1 MNQDQVKELLLQIED
16 TELDFSVT
24 FTGKES
30 KKVNGLYKSDTH
42 EILLHNKN
50 FSTDNELLYT
60 AIHEYTHH
68 RLFELDG
75 TRSGRVHT
83 QRFWSYFHGLLQK
96 AEEKQVYT
104 ITLAESPELLELTET
119 IRTTI
124 MTEDGKLMKELGRLL
139 GQARTLCKQAGVRYE
154 DYIDRVLCLP
164 RTSASTLEKI
174 HAFDVKPELGYEA
187 MKVVAN
193 IPNPEKRSA
202 AEELFLHKN
211 SPALVRETLKAKKQ
225 DEDPR
230 LKLENEKRRIERTI
244 VSLQARLSELETTL
258 SKLPV
263 TLCVFCLAA
272 WLYTGYTVAPLAADS
287 GRTKGQQASNTQM
300 PMPAMPTIPSIPA
313 VTVTG
318 GMQHPIPPAIQKP
331 QFQRITVPQHTVQ
344 RDSAADNS
352 SSAGA
357 VSPAG
362 SAGSSTGA
370 ATRSAASN
378 RTAAQPSKL
387 LNGLNARTLAAL
399 TQNSSTMTSLN
410 SLLNTVLGS
419 NRGLHS
425 ETGLA
430 GDSGLSTGASPA
442 GISAA
447 EYTPVDS
454 VLLSRLLSELEK
466 LQAQSVQTA
475 APAQP
480 TGTQSGKAAQPAV
493 SSLQLDSNTADS
505 SIANGNPAAAQTTVQ
520 AAAGSVAERAA
531 AAELIRLRING
542 REIKNDVIAT
552 FCSSPSASGSFLYS
566 ADRQF
571 IINSAEL
578 NETVYFLCRKQDI
591 NHYEITIDLRQDIV
605 NTNSFL
611 YKLAALSP
619 LLVTK
624 TSDILF
630 WHYTANG
637 LEIELVFRVAETKEQ
652 SEVD

>member
-24 FTGKES
+24 FTGKVS
-30 KKVNGLYKSDTH
+30 KKVNGLYKCDTH

-83 QRFWSYFHGLLQK
+83 QRFWSYFHRLLQK

-104 ITLAESPELLELTET
+104 IALAESPELLELTET

-263 TLCVFCLAA
+263 TLCIFCLTA
-272 WLYTGYTVAPLAADS
+272 WLYTGYTAVPLAAET
-287 GRTKGQQASNTQM
+287 GAKNTQM
-300 PMPAMPTIPSIPA
+300 PSTQMSIPGIPAIPQIPA
-313 VTVTG
+313 VGANGEVQRP
-318 GMQHPIPPAIQKP
+318 MPPAIQKP
-331 QFQRITVPQHTVQ
+331 QFQRITAPKHTVQ
-344 RDSAADNS
+344 RTSAADSSGADNS

-357 VSPAG
+357 ASPAA
-362 SAGSSTGA
+362 SAGSSAGA
-370 ATRSAASN
+370 ATTRSAAAK

-387 LNGLNARTLAAL
+387 LNGLNAQTLAAL
-399 TQNSSTMTSLN
+399 TQNSGSIPSFQSVLN
-410 SLLNTVLGS
+410 NVLGS
-419 NRGLHS
+419 STGSLGESGISGN
-425 ETGLA
+425 TGLSA
-430 GDSGLSTGASPA
+430 TALPA
-442 GISAA
+442 GSSTSG
-447 EYTPVDS
+447 YTSVDGA
-454 VLLSRLLSELEK
+454 LLTRLLSELEK
-466 LQAQSVQTA
+466 LQAQIAAADVSNTA
-475 APAQP
+475 GTAKALS
-480 TGTQSGKAAQPAV
+480 GSSTQSESTVPSSTTAAAQPSAQN
-493 SSLQLDSNTADS
+493 SS
-505 SIANGNPAAAQTTVQ
+505 
-520 AAAGSVAERAA
+520 AERA

-542 REIKNDVIAT
+542 REIKNDIIFS
-552 FCSSPSASGSFLYS
+552 FCSSPAENGSFLYG
-566 ADRQF
+566 ADRRF
-571 IINSAEL
+571 IVNGAEY
-578 NETVYFLCRKQDI
+578 NETAYFLCRKHASAQ
-591 NHYEITIDLRQDIV
+591 YEITMDLRQDSL
-605 NTNSFL
+605 NQNSFL
-611 YKLAALSP
+611 YKLTALSP
-619 LLVTK
+619 IFVTQ
-624 TSDILF
+624 TSDLIF
-630 WHYTANG
+630 WHYKANDF
-637 LEIELVFRVAETKEQ
+637 EVELVFRIA
-652 SEVD
+652 